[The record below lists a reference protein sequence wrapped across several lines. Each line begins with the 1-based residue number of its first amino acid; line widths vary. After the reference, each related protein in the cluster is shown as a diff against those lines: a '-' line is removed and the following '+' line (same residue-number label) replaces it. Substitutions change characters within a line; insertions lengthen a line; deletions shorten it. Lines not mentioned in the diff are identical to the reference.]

1 MTVFCKSLNFN
12 FETLIPL
19 WPLIKQTS
27 MEYFYK
33 KSWQFIAVNFYRK
46 KYCRYEIESY
56 INLFYSFIIC
66 RDRKGPMGFG
76 LSILLPVRKFSWN
89 LLVFQIF
96 GMVLMVHVWLC
107 VTDPGFLRKIPFWQ
121 KWSKVVKNGQQMG
134 YFNYF
139 EKFCHYF
146 LIEAFINE
154 NWYRFLSCT
163 VLIPEKIFFVCLF
176 IYLFIYLFIFLFILY
191 LKLTM
196 KTDTIKQMK
205 VSQN

>member
-27 MEYFYK
+27 MMEYFYK
-33 KSWQFIAVNFYRK
+33 RSWQFIAVNFYRK
-46 KYCRYEIESY
+46 KHCRYEIESY

-96 GMVLMVHVWLC
+96 GMVLVVHVWLC

-146 LIEAFINE
+146 LIEAFIMKIGIVF
-154 NWYRFLSCT
+154 FLVQSSYPRKYF
-163 VLIPEKIFFVCLF
+163 LFV
-176 IYLFIYLFIFLFILY
+176 YLFIYLFIFLFIYSLF
-191 LKLTM
+191 
-196 KTDTIKQMK
+196 K
-205 VSQN
+205 VDNENRYN